1 MNLDKDIGY
10 YFITNN
16 ELSIKGNENDVKLAC
31 ELGVKVIQYRNKN
44 ATTKELYNE
53 AHKLR
58 QICKNHNVKFLVND
72 RIDIAIAV
80 DADGV
85 HLGQDDMP
93 YPVARKL
100 LGRKK
105 IIGLSTH
112 NIKEAQLAEFS
123 NVDYI
128 GVGAIFNTST
138 KKNVTKAQGV
148 ELIKN
153 IKKIVNIPIVAIGG
167 INMSNFKD
175 VIEAGADGFCSISD
189 IVKHE
194 DMKTR
199 ILEISKYLKQ
209 ENSKYSSKMK

>member
-1 MNLDKDIGY
+1 MNLEKNIGY
-10 YFITNN
+10 YFITDN
-16 ELSIKGNENDVKLAC
+16 ELSLMGNEADVRLAC

-44 ATTKELYNE
+44 ANTKELYNE

-58 QICKNHNVKFLVND
+58 QICKNYDNVMFLIND
-72 RIDIAIAV
+72 RVDIAIAV

-100 LGRKK
+100 LGKKK

-112 NIKEAQLAEFS
+112 NIKEAKLAEFS

-128 GVGAIFNTST
+128 GVGAIYNTTT
-138 KKNVTKAQGV
+138 KKDVTDAQGV

-153 IKKIVNIPIVAIGG
+153 IKKSVNIPIVAIGG
-167 INMSNFKD
+167 INMDNFED
-175 VIEAGADGFCSISD
+175 VISAGADALCSISD
-189 IVKHE
+189 IIAYK
-194 DMKTR
+194 DMKDRIKKINNGFNTL
-199 ILEISKYLKQ
+199 ILE
-209 ENSKYSSKMK
+209 

>member
-1 MNLDKDIGY
+1 VNLEKNIGY
-10 YFITNN
+10 YFITDN
-16 ELSIKGNENDVKLAC
+16 ELSLMGNEADVRLAC

-44 ATTKELYNE
+44 ANTKELYNE

-58 QICKNHNVKFLVND
+58 QICKNYDNVMFLIND
-72 RIDIAIAV
+72 RVDIAIAV

-100 LGRKK
+100 LGKKK

-112 NIKEAQLAEFS
+112 NIKEAKLAEFS

-128 GVGAIFNTST
+128 GVGAIYNTTT
-138 KKNVTKAQGV
+138 KKDVTDAQGV

-153 IKKIVNIPIVAIGG
+153 IKKSVNIPIVAIGG
-167 INMSNFKD
+167 INMDNFED
-175 VIEAGADGFCSISD
+175 VISAGADALCSISD
-189 IVKHE
+189 IIAYK
-194 DMKTR
+194 DMKDRIKKINNGFNTL
-199 ILEISKYLKQ
+199 ILE
-209 ENSKYSSKMK
+209 